1 MPKLE
6 EARELQL
13 AERIRQGDPEA
24 FEEFARSFG
33 RRLLHYS
40 LLICRQRE
48 DAEEVVQDTLLQLH
62 NHIAELRE
70 PSRLRP
76 WAFRI
81 ARNTCLMKR
90 RGRRRAPRNEVAL
103 DPAGDDNPLL
113 TCTLANGA
121 DIRQVYAAIA
131 RLPAEQLMVVL
142 LRSVEGM
149 TTGETAEVLGVSEE
163 SVKGRLKRARQSI
176 QEQIAGLR

>member
-13 AERIRQGDPEA
+13 AERIRLGDSEA
-24 FEEFARSFG
+24 FEEFARAFG

-62 NHIAELRE
+62 NHISELRE

-90 RGRRRAPRNEVAL
+90 RGRRRAPAGEVPL
-103 DPAGDDNPLL
+103 DTAGEDNPLL

-121 DIRQVYAAIA
+121 DIRQLYAAIA
-131 RLPAEQLMVVL
+131 RLPQEQLVVVL

-149 TTGETAEVLGVSEE
+149 TTGETAEVLGVSED
-163 SVKGRLKRARQSI
+163 SVKGRLKRARQSL
-176 QEQIAGLR
+176 QDQIAGPR